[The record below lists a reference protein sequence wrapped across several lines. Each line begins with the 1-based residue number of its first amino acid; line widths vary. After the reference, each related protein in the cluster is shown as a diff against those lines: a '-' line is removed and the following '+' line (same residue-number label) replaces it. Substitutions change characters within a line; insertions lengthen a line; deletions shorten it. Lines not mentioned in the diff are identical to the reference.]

1 MDAICKACGKA
12 FTPKFSFQV
21 KRLADG
27 GVEHFCSQM
36 CANPLTRAAT
46 FAECSVCGTRFG
58 VTQVY
63 QVVQTAAGNTYYCSN
78 ECRVRGTA
86 PAAHAGPRARRIAV
100 LNQKGGTGK
109 TTTAINLAAGLADR
123 GLKTLLIDMD
133 PQGSVG
139 VSLGISGEQT
149 TAHVIREGVDP
160 AQCAV
165 PIRDNLDVITSDE
178 RLADVEIDLARRDD
192 GPYVLRR
199 RLEGVAGYAYV
210 VLDCAPSITLLTRN
224 ALNYAG
230 EVIVPVACDYLS
242 MVGTKQMARTVG
254 DINTLMKHDVR
265 ITGVV
270 PTFFDVRNRISHLVL
285 QELQKMFGALLLA
298 PIRINT
304 RLKEAPVHRKTIFEL
319 APDSHGAEDYRLLVE
334 ALIARSSAPAQAGVS
349 PQRPA

>member
-1 MDAICKACGKA
+1 MEATCKACGKV
-12 FTPKFSFQV
+12 FVPKFSFQV
-21 KRLADG
+21 KRLPDG
-27 GVEHFCSQM
+27 GVEYYCSQM

-46 FAECSVCGTRFG
+46 FALCAVCGTRFP
-58 VTQVY
+58 VTQVF
-63 QVVQTAAGNTYYCSN
+63 QVVQTAAGNTYFCSN
-78 ECRVRGTA
+78 ECRIRGLA
-86 PAAHAGPRARRIAV
+86 PTTPAGPLARRVAV

-139 VSLGISGEQT
+139 VSLGISGEHT
-149 TAHVIREGVDP
+149 TAHVLRDGADP
-160 AQCAV
+160 AHCVV

-178 RLADVEIDLARRDD
+178 RLADVEIALARRDD
-192 GPYVLRR
+192 GSYVLRQ
-199 RLEGVAGYAYV
+199 RLAGISGYAYV

-224 ALNYAG
+224 ALNFAG

-242 MVGTKQMARTVG
+242 MVGTKQMSRTIG
-254 DINTLMKHDVR
+254 DINALTKHDIR

-270 PTFFDVRNRISHLVL
+270 PTFFDIRNRISHLVL
-285 QELQKMFGALLLA
+285 QELKKMFGPLLLT

-304 RLKEAPVHRKTIFEL
+304 RLKEAPIHRKTIFEF

-334 ALIARSSAPAQAGVS
+334 ALITRSAG
-349 PQRPA
+349 